1 MPGKSFTE
9 RFGSRNA
16 SPHHAANTKQQK
28 PTTPGR
34 RRAKRLI
41 GAPLEFVSEVCRLT
55 EGRATLVVA
64 LYTYRRVQICDNRT
78 VTLPS
83 GELAELGIVPQYK
96 QSMHPVSTPG
106 QEGAI
111 LAEDRLGSHGGLGLQ
126 VRLPI
131 PGQQVGDF
139 VGGVIWKP
147 GQHVSKPS
155 LRIDVVHLAGFDQG
169 VDGGGTMTTSI

>member
-1 MPGKSFTE
+1 MTSISGDVI
-9 RFGSRNA
+9 
-16 SPHHAANTKQQK
+16 
-28 PTTPGR
+28 
-34 RRAKRLI
+34 AKRLQMI
-41 GAPLEFVSEVCRLT
+41 KEVLP
-55 EGRATLVVA
+55 TLSRVA
-64 LYTYRRVQICDNRT
+64 LLVRESSPDTAQYVRESQTAARNLGVGLQIEIERSPTD
-78 VTLPS
+78 LE
-83 GELAELGIVPQYK
+83 G
-96 QSMHPVSTPG
+96 MHPVSTPG